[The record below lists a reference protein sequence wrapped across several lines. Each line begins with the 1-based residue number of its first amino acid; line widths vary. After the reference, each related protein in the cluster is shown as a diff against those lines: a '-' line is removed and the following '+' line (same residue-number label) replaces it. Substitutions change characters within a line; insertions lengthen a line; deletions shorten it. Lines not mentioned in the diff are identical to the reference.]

1 MSYNTTACVITAI
14 ILYVLSCISLTLR
27 IYVRFFLLRNF
38 AIDDYIAAIAAVTN
52 SALSISYM
60 LGVLRYGFGSDIP
73 REDSQHGLKVIFI
86 GELFYFLTTYLAK
99 VSFIFTLFRIMI
111 SKVHNYTLYLLAI
124 TGTVISIFAWFWI
137 LFFCKPVQ
145 YFWEQVSDTHGEG
158 SCKSVS
164 SQGVVM
170 TIHAAW
176 VLVADV
182 TLGLVLP
189 VLLLWN
195 STMHRKMRASVYFL
209 LSVGSVYVIITC
221 PPPFPVLFVSLAEA
235 PESLTNAYP
244 PSLWAVGNSASI
256 ATIVRLAYLPRK
268 PAAKPLMANH
278 PIIFWSVVEAAISI
292 ICTAGVTLKPLVV
305 RLGVLGSSRSRTNP
319 EDSSTAARHWGPALG
334 PGPSEWTQG
343 GGRQSVG
350 HSTKR
355 YGEPLELETRSI
367 PDSPHDDMGTI
378 VVRTEIYLHQDHC

>member
-14 ILYVLSCISLTLR
+14 ILYVLSCVSLTLR

-38 AIDDYIAAIAAVTN
+38 AIDDYIAVTN

-60 LGVLRYGFGSDIP
+60 LGVLRYGFGSDMP

-86 GELFYFLTTYLAK
+86 GELFYFLTTYLVK
-99 VSFIFTLFRIMI
+99 VSFIFTLLRIMI
-111 SKVHNYTLYLLAI
+111 SKVHNYSLYLLAI

-145 YFWEQVSDTHGEG
+145 YFWEQVSDTGGEG

-164 SQGVVM
+164 SQGAVM
-170 TIHAAW
+170 AIHAAW

-195 STMHRKMRASVYFL
+195 SKMHRKMRASVYFL
-209 LSVGSVYVIITC
+209 LGVGSVYVIII
-221 PPPFPVLFVSLAEA
+221 FPLAQALE
-235 PESLTNAYP
+235 PLTNAYT
-244 PSLWAVGNSASI
+244 PSLWAAGNSASI

-268 PAAKPLMANH
+268 LASKPLMANH

-292 ICTAGVTLKPLVV
+292 ICMAGVTLKPLVV

-319 EDSSTAARHWGPALG
+319 EDSSTAARRWGTALG
-334 PGPSEWTQG
+334 PGPSAWTQEG
-343 GGRQSVG
+343 GSQSVG

-367 PDSPHDDMGTI
+367 PGSPQDDTGTI
-378 VVRTEIYLHQDHC
+378 VVRTEIYLHRDHF